1 MGYFI
6 NVNNITSKIIE
17 QGLANRIIRVSQLAR
32 LIKGSEQRRYGLVNR
47 ALKTGEL
54 LRLQRGLYL
63 LNDRYRDFH
72 CHPFALAQALA
83 PGSYISFETA
93 LAYHGWIPEAVYTTA
108 SVVPGR
114 KSRRYEHTKMGSYSF
129 NPLAIQQGY
138 FLELVNRH
146 QIDGQTM
153 LVARPCRALIDLICL
168 QKLEW
173 HGMGWLT
180 ESLRI
185 DLDFLHTITATDI
198 RTLKLVYKHKRVKSF
213 LSLLAQELQH

>member
-1 MGYFI
+1 MTMRSLT
-6 NVNNITSKIIE
+6 NIIIQ
-17 QGLANRIIRVSQLAR
+17 QGLANRIIRTPQLAR
-32 LIKGSEQRRYGLVNR
+32 LIEGSEQRRYGLVNR

-63 LNDRYRDFH
+63 LNERYRDFH
-72 CHPFALAQALA
+72 CHPFSLAQALV

-93 LAYHGWIPEAVYTTA
+93 LAYHGWIPEAVHTIA

-114 KSRRYEHTKMGSYSF
+114 KSKRYEHTKMGSYSF
-129 NPLAIQQGY
+129 HPLAIQQGY

-153 LVARPCRALIDLICL
+153 LVAKPCRALTDLICQ
-168 QKLEW
+168 QKQKW
-173 HGMGWLT
+173 QGMGWLT

-185 DLDFLHTITATDI
+185 DLEFLRTITATDI
-198 RTLKLVYKHKRVKSF
+198 QTLKLVYKHKRVKSF
-213 LSLLAQELQH
+213 LSSLALELQY